1 MQPVKKKR
9 GRPPQHDA
17 LASAAAPGTA
27 VGALRNSNNNHEVVL
42 MACGC
47 EVAGHKRLLQYTSAH
62 RDMRRWKKKY
72 GGSVP
77 YPGLHCKRCW
87 GDGEGEKKAAS
98 VLEQE
103 GYATLSAV
111 CPGEIWA
118 ECSLLGKSVDVYV
131 PRLRLAVEVDGEQH
145 FRNAGAAG
153 RDDAFDLAVV
163 QNRGQGRVKGLV
175 RLHYSDALCYGGG
188 DAWKAA
194 VAQAMHACRS
204 RQVQCFV
211 FYSRAYGRAPLW
223 L

>member
-1 MQPVKKKR
+1 M
-9 GRPPQHDA
+9 
-17 LASAAAPGTA
+17 
-27 VGALRNSNNNHEVVL
+27 
-42 MACGC
+42 
-47 EVAGHKRLLQYTSAH
+47 LQYTSAH

-87 GDGEGEKKAAS
+87 GDGEGERKAAS

-103 GYATLSAV
+103 GYAILSEV

-118 ECSLLGKSVDVYV
+118 ECPLFGKSVDVYV
-131 PRLRLAVEVDGEQH
+131 PGLRLAVEVDGEQH
-145 FRNAGAAG
+145 FRDAGAAG

-175 RLHYSDALCYGGG
+175 RLHYIDALCHGGG
-188 DAWKAA
+188 NAWKAA

-211 FYSRAYGRAPLW
+211 FYSRA
-223 L
+223 